1 MFLPQNYEIMWKS
14 CSHYIRIWRN
24 SCENKSI
31 YILSLFRLC
40 VWPPF
45 FSTPS
50 HDRNSRPVS
59 LEPVWPE
66 KCPSKNNFPK
76 NWPMAK
82 LPMEKNKPLML
93 FYEKNLA
100 QFVFM
105 FETQSF
111 SESEVPNAGVT
122 FFNGLSREFIYW
134 SHQKFLIGG
143 SREFNGIVTKTWRI
157 FHVNSWSWEHIKIA
171 RT

>member
-1 MFLPQNYEIMWKS
+1 
-14 CSHYIRIWRN
+14 
-24 SCENKSI
+24 
-31 YILSLFRLC
+31 
-40 VWPPF
+40 
-45 FSTPS
+45 
-50 HDRNSRPVS
+50 
-59 LEPVWPE
+59 
-66 KCPSKNNFPK
+66 
-76 NWPMAK
+76 MAK
-82 LPMEKNKPLML
+82 LPMEKNMPLML

-143 SREFNGIVTKTWRI
+143 SREFNGIVTKT
-157 FHVNSWSWEHIKIA
+157 
-171 RT
+171 